1 MTLTP
6 QELNT
11 PTISS
16 FLSPINNPGQDK
28 ERPLGVPTKALGQ
41 KVGETVTQ
49 YPDGLSEYTKKLYS
63 GTTRVTE
70 TFPLP
75 VWEGGSEES
84 IPCQLI
90 L

>member
-28 ERPLGVPTKALGQ
+28 ERPLRAPTKALGQ
-41 KVGETVTQ
+41 KWEKQSPNTQ
-49 YPDGLSEYTKKLYS
+49 MAYLVDTKKLCS
-63 GTTRVTE
+63 GTSRVTE
-70 TFPLP
+70 TFPTSSI
-75 VWEGGSEES
+75 GGRV
-84 IPCQLI
+84 
-90 L
+90 